1 VLPRGLEL
9 KKEPPQMFALKK
21 HVMIKNL
28 PNYWLKI
35 IVGISWSL
43 YDHLNHHKGGRK
55 RHHSMNNKK
64 KCQVA
69 MLDGP

>member
-9 KKEPPQMFALKK
+9 KKEPPQVFALEK

-28 PNYWLKI
+28 PNYWLKL

-43 YDHLNHHKGGRK
+43 YDHLHHHKGGRK